1 MNPIHLVCHSP
12 LEKIDPF
19 QTAGLPPVSRL
30 FGIPGQTLS
39 IQVACTADSGYTEDL
54 YTCIS
59 ADCPGCT
66 VALFRVEPVPCTY
79 PCGPAATGA
88 YLTRTPAL
96 IPDALIPYSGQP
108 VRHSSA
114 FAQIFWLDITIPH
127 CAPSTAITIC
137 AHSRKGALQGSI
149 TIPLTVAA
157 CALPP
162 QSVRHTEWLHCD
174 CLCQAYGCE
183 MFSPRFWQI
192 LKNYLTEAAAH
203 GIDTL
208 LTPVI
213 TPSLDIEPNCR
224 RMPCQL
230 VAISEHPQG
239 LHFDFSNLEKW
250 VSLAQECG
258 IRYFEIAPF
267 FTQWGAQYAAEIYF
281 QTPDGPVS
289 RFGWDTP
296 AFSDDFRS
304 FLGEFLPALV
314 QELKNLSILQHTYFH
329 ISDEPSLENMENYR
343 TARNLIAPYLQD
355 CRIIDALS
363 DHRFWEEGLVS
374 IPVVSEDHLAP
385 FLPDT
390 QEKEIWTY
398 FCCAQD
404 RLVPNVFLSMPTG
417 RGRIIGALLYVEHI
431 RGFLHWGYNFW
442 SSQFSKSPIDPY
454 RVTDADGGFPSG
466 DGFLVYPGAD
476 GAVVP
481 SIRLKALRDGFQD
494 HRSLC
499 LLESKVGR
507 QAVLDLIFST
517 LGHISFTEYP
527 VDPQVFAKFEQ
538 ALCSALGTI

>member
-19 QTAGLPPVSRL
+19 LTAGLSPVSRL

-39 IQVACTADSGYTEDL
+39 IQVACTADSEYAEDL

-66 VALFRVEPVPCTY
+66 VEIFRVESVPCTY

-127 CAPSTAITIC
+127 CAPSTVLTIC

-149 TIPLTVAA
+149 TLPLTVAA

-162 QSVRHTEWLHCD
+162 QSVRHTEWFHCD
-174 CLCQAYGCE
+174 CLCQTYGCE
-183 MFSPRFWQI
+183 VFSPRFWQI
-192 LKNYLTEAAAH
+192 LKNYLAEAAAH

-230 VAISEHPQG
+230 VTISENPKG

-314 QELKNLSILQHTYFH
+314 QELKDLGILQRTYFH

-343 TARNLIAPYLQD
+343 TARDLIAPYLQD

-390 QEKEIWTY
+390 KEKEIWTY

-499 LLESKVGR
+499 LLESKLGR

-527 VDPQVFAKFEQ
+527 VDPQAFEKFEQ
-538 ALCSALGTI
+538 ALCTALGTI